1 MRTEHT
7 YYLVFGLYNLSW
19 SFLGPVYALFLLSRG
34 LDFFQINA
42 VLAVYLIAAFLF
54 EVPTGA
60 VADRVG
66 RKLSFL
72 LSCAVRAGA
81 FALYASADSFS
92 DCLLAEFIDAVGST
106 LASGALEAWAVDGI
120 RSDGDRRP
128 VDRVFARA
136 QAVSRTLM
144 IASGLVSG
152 YVAERNIA
160 APWVMGAAGFAVT
173 GCLAAAMMREPV
185 RASGPRAARPSLTRT
200 VREGFVGLRRAPVFR
215 FLCLVT
221 LGAAFAIMPVHQ
233 TWQPRMQALTGQGT
247 ALMGWIWA
255 LINTATIIGS
265 ILLPRLLVHVRRT
278 HILVAVTVWRGLS
291 IVAAALTTDFTIA
304 LLALL
309 CAEVGFGLSEPM
321 LQAWTNEHVEPAQR
335 AMLLSVRAMAFTLGG
350 GVGLVCIGLI
360 ARTAGIPLA
369 WLVSGG
375 ILVLIAPLFV
385 IASARAGAGAPA
397 TPVPGERS

>member
-7 YYLVFGLYNLSW
+7 YYLVFGLYSLSW

-42 VLAVYLIAAFLF
+42 VLAVYLIAAFVF

-72 LSCAVRAGA
+72 LSCAVRTAA
-81 FALYASADSFS
+81 FALYASASSFA
-92 DCLLAEFIDAVGST
+92 DCLLAEFIDAAGST

-152 YVAERNIA
+152 YVAEHNIA
-160 APWVMGAAGFAVT
+160 APWVMGAVGFAIT
-173 GCLAAAMMREPV
+173 GCLAAAVMREPA
-185 RASGPRAARPSLTRT
+185 RQAAADAARPSLAHT
-200 VREGFVGLRRAPVFR
+200 VGEGFAVLRRTPVLR
-215 FLCLVT
+215 FLCFVT
-221 LGAAFAIMPVHQ
+221 LAAAFAIMPVHQ

-255 LINTATIIGS
+255 LINTATIAGS
-265 ILLPRLLVHVRRT
+265 VLLPRLLPHVRRS
-278 HILVAVTVWRGLS
+278 HMLVAVTLWRGLS
-291 IVAAALTTDFTIA
+291 IVAAALATDFTIA
-304 LLALL
+304 LIALL

-350 GVGLVCIGLI
+350 GVGLVGVGLV
-360 ARTAGIPLA
+360 ARAAGIPVA

-375 ILVLIAPLFV
+375 ILVFIAPLFV
-385 IASARAGAGAPA
+385 VASARAGAAAVPA
-397 TPVPGERS
+397 ERS